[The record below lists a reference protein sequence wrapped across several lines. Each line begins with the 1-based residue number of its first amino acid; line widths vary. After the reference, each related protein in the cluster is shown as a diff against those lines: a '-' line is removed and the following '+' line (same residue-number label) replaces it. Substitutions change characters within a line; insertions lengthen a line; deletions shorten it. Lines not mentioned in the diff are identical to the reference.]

1 MLMRTEAFNELDRLT
16 DQLFRGARP
25 AVMPIDAYRHEDDF
39 FVHFDLPGVDP
50 DSIDLTIE
58 KNVLRVT
65 AQRAWNRA
73 EGTQVIASERPH
85 GTFSRQLFL
94 GDSLDT
100 DRIEAGYDNG
110 VLTVRLPVA
119 DKAKPRKVSVATGL
133 TDPKSIETTSAA
145 AG

>member
-1 MLMRTEAFNELDRLT
+1 MLMRTEAFNDLDRLT
-16 DQLFRGARP
+16 DQLFRNKGP

-50 DSIDLTIE
+50 ESIDLTIE

-65 AQRAWNRA
+65 AQRAWNRV
-73 EGTQVIASERPH
+73 EGTQVLAAERPH
-85 GTFSRQLFL
+85 GTFARQLFL

-100 DRIEAGYDNG
+100 DRIEAGYENG

-119 DKAKPRKVSVATGL
+119 DKAKPRKVSVATGG
-133 TDPKSIETTSAA
+133 TGPTSIETTSAA
-145 AG
+145 AV

>member
-16 DQLFRGARP
+16 DQLFRGNRA

-65 AQRAWNRA
+65 AQRAWNRV
-73 EGTQVIASERPH
+73 EGTQVLASERPH

-119 DKAKPRKVSVATGL
+119 DKAKPRKVSVNTGH